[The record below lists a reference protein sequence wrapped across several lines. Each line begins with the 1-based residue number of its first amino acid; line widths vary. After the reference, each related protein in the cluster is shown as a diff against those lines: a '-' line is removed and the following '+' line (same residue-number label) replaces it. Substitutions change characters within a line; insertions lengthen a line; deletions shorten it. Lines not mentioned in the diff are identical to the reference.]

1 MNFVLIVDGW
11 FMIVNIFRRILVFFV
26 SSVFEF
32 FITTSME
39 IKLGIFRYLDI
50 LIKVLLYENC
60 VFKIILCIFI
70 VIFVKVG

>member
-11 FMIVNIFRRILVFFV
+11 FMIVNIFWRILVFFV

-32 FITTSME
+32 FIMMSME

>member
-32 FITTSME
+32 FIMTSME